1 MNIQKISV
9 GNFKSLYSASFEPGK
24 INVFVGAN
32 GSGKSTILEAIGL
45 LSAAMTD
52 RVDSASLQR
61 KGVRLSIPSLYKS
74 NFKDLK
80 RKKLTVDLSLEWEND
95 CCSDQFRYDVH
106 LTTPTDTDYWRYHSE
121 VFFQNDERIWGRSN
135 ASQQQANSY
144 IGFFLIDDNQEL
156 TNGRKIAQHFSSYGI
171 FQPNTMTLRG
181 TIPDPNQTTP
191 IGFFLIDDN
200 QELTNGRKI
209 AQHFSSY
216 GIFQPNT
223 MTLRGTIPDPNQT
236 TPIGLNGGR
245 LAEAIKALIHE
256 EDGELYFGSL
266 YMDDIL
272 DMIDWASDISVDAPK
287 KSNINANIPTTR
299 QIIEFTDRYMKENSR
314 FTGYD
319 ASEGALYVLFMLA
332 LAMHPQG
339 PSIFA
344 VDSFDHALNPRLAKK
359 MIQVFCEQIIQNN
372 KHVFLTTHNP
382 LVLDGLDLTNDDIR
396 LFAVDRDDNGHAQ
409 INRILVSQELIN
421 EGQSLSRL
429 WINGRLGGVPT
440 LL

>member
-1 MNIQKISV
+1 MNLRKISF
-9 GNFKSLYSASFEPGK
+9 GNFKSLYQTSFEPGRV
-24 INVFVGAN
+24 NVFIGAN

-52 RVDSASLQR
+52 RVDSVSLQR

-74 NFKDLK
+74 NFKSIS
-80 RKKLTVDLSLEWEND
+80 RQKLTVDLSLEWEDDD
-95 CCSDQFRYDVH
+95 CPDEFRYDVH
-106 LTTPTDTDYWRYHSE
+106 LTTPTDTDYWKYHSE
-121 VFFQNDERIWGRSN
+121 AFFQNGKRKWGRSN

-156 TNGRKIAQHFSSYGI
+156 AASREIARHFLSYGI

-181 TIPDPNQTTP
+181 TIPDPNQT
-191 IGFFLIDDN
+191 
-200 QELTNGRKI
+200 
-209 AQHFSSY
+209 
-216 GIFQPNT
+216 
-223 MTLRGTIPDPNQT
+223 M
-236 TPIGLNGGR
+236 PIGLNGGR
-245 LAEAIKALIHE
+245 LAEAIKALIYE
-256 EDGELYFGSL
+256 EDGDIYFGGL

-272 DMIDWASDISVDAPK
+272 DMIDWASDIVVDAPK

-299 QIIEFTDRYMKENSR
+299 EIIEFTDRYMRATSQ

-332 LAMHPQG
+332 LAMHPKG

-344 VDSFDHALNPRLAKK
+344 VDSFDHALNPRLARK
-359 MIQVFCEQIIQNN
+359 MMQVFCEQIIKKQ

-382 LVLDGLDLTNDDIR
+382 LVLDGLDLCNDDIR
-396 LFAVDRDDNGHAQ
+396 LFTVERDSNGYAQ
-409 INRILVSQELIN
+409 IKRITVSQEMID
-421 EGQSLSRL
+421 EGQPLSRL

>member
-1 MNIQKISV
+1 MNLRKISIR
-9 GNFKSLYSASFEPGK
+9 NFKCLYDTSVEPGK
-24 INVFVGAN
+24 VNVFIGAN

-61 KGVRLSIPSLYKS
+61 KGIRLSTPSLYKS
-74 NFKDLK
+74 YFKSIPKQNLA
-80 RKKLTVDLSLEWEND
+80 VALSLEWD
-95 CCSDQFRYDVH
+95 DVGSPDVFQYDVH
-106 LTTPTDTDYWRYHSE
+106 LTTPTDSDYWKYHAE
-121 VFFQNDERIWGRSN
+121 AFFLNGEKKWGRSH
-135 ASQQQANSY
+135 ASQQPTNNY
-144 IGFFLIDDNQEL
+144 IGFFLIDNNEDL
-156 TNGRKIAQHFSSYGI
+156 AASRKIAQDFSAYGI

-181 TIPDPNQTTP
+181 TT
-191 IGFFLIDDN
+191 
-200 QELTNGRKI
+200 
-209 AQHFSSY
+209 
-216 GIFQPNT
+216 
-223 MTLRGTIPDPNQT
+223 PDPNQT

-245 LAEAIKALIHE
+245 LAEALDTLIRE
-256 EDGELYFGSL
+256 KDGDLFFGDL

-272 DMIDWASDISVDAPK
+272 EMIDWASNITVATPK
-287 KSNINANIPTTR
+287 KSNINSNIPTTR
-299 QIIEFTDRYMKENSR
+299 QVIQFADRYMKSSAQ

-332 LAMHPQG
+332 LAMHPQA

-359 MIQVFCEQIIQNN
+359 MIQVFCDQVIQHK

-382 LVLDGLDLTNDDIR
+382 LVLDGLDLRNDDIR
-396 LFAVDRDDNGHAQ
+396 LFAVDRDSNGYAQ
-409 INRILVSQELIN
+409 IKRIRVSQELID
-421 EGQSLSRL
+421 EGQPLSRL